1 MSSVKPPVP
10 NPTDLV
16 DNAMPDSVQQ
26 KSQSTHSRARR
37 AITALAVGALAISPV
52 AACASG
58 NDGAATTSASS
69 ASASGEQTAASEQT
83 TFEKKEVSPLNAQAN
98 PQPKAVEN
106 LPQGFDLQAHRGG
119 RGQWTEESMQ
129 AMKNSLAL
137 GVTTLEFDI
146 VITKDG
152 VPVVW
157 HDPEV
162 KPEKCADTKPVKEG
176 DPQFPYVGKL
186 VHDLTFEQLS
196 TLDCAKQLE
205 DFPDAEVI
213 KGNKMMTLPQLFELA
228 KDNKNIHF
236 NIETKIEGEK
246 RGDSA
251 EPQQFVDTILDE
263 VDRAGVADRVMIQSF
278 DWRSLPLVAKR
289 NPDIPLVLLWDETTW
304 KKDSPWIGDVDYDA
318 VGGDIVKAAKQVG
331 VQVLSPGHSVPY
343 GKKPS
348 DSDYN
353 PIATPELI
361 SKAHEAGMAVV
372 PWTVN
377 EKETMREQIA
387 AGVDGL
393 ITDYPTRLREVLS
406 ELGMELPAP
415 APTEK

>member
-1 MSSVKPPVP
+1 MLPPTIP
-10 NPTDLV
+10 PFNSFNT
-16 DNAMPDSVQQ
+16 NTPD
-26 KSQSTHSRARR
+26 TRTGRAV
-37 AITALAVGALAISPV
+37 AALAAGALAISTV
-52 AACASG
+52 AACSTG
-58 NDGAATTSASS
+58 NDVAAGTS
-69 ASASGEQTAASEQT
+69 ASASGSQT
-83 TFEKKEVSPLNAQAN
+83 TVNKQMTFDKQTVTPLNPQAN
-98 PQPKAVEN
+98 SRPQAVAN
-106 LPQGFDLQAHRGG
+106 LPRGFDLQAHRGG
-119 RGQWTEESMQ
+119 RGQWTEESAQ

-137 GVTTLEFDI
+137 GVTTLELDI
-146 VITKDG
+146 VLSKDG

-157 HDPEV
+157 HDPDV
-162 KPEKCADTKPVKEG
+162 KPEKCADTAPAREG

-196 TLDCAKQLE
+196 TLDCAKKLE

-213 KGNKMMTLPQLFELA
+213 AGNKMMTLPQLFDLTR
-228 KDNKNIHF
+228 DNKDIHF

-304 KKDSPWIGDVDYDA
+304 KKGSPWTGDVSYDA
-318 VGGDIVKAAKQVG
+318 VGGDIIAAAQQVG

-348 DSDYN
+348 DPDYN

-361 SKAHEAGMAVV
+361 SRAHAAGMVVV

-393 ITDYPTRLREVLS
+393 ITDYPTRLREVLA
-406 ELGMELPAP
+406 ELGMDLPSPAP
-415 APTEK
+415 VK